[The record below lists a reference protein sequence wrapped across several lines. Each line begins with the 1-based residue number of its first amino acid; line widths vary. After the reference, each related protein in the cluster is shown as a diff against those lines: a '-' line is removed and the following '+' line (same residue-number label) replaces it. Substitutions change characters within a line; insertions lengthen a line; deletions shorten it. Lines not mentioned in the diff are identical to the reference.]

1 MSSPVQYQKW
11 QLKNKISIDLNM
23 TIYSSL
29 IIDFNQAK
37 LDLIHTYKNKL
48 SKNYFV
54 IIYNYITFSD
64 KNACFFP
71 LKT

>member
-1 MSSPVQYQKW
+1 
-11 QLKNKISIDLNM
+11 M

-54 IIYNYITFSD
+54 IIYNYITFTA